1 MRTSWFKNRRL
12 VALGGAGLAL
22 GSGLALAIVLA
33 ERQNSNDD
41 APPAS
46 VGGLVVQTSHDAVA
60 KLDPARPL
68 RCFVGGRLIGELTVI
83 DCAKRNGVAT
93 GALDVGVDSSG
104 GFAAARTPPVQ
115 TLPEPPPPPTDGP
128 SVPTTLGDPSDA
140 ESQAGGQPC
149 WGYSS
154 GNWSRSP
161 GAMSLGSCVRSLFAG
176 QCVSPGAAAYGRW
189 GGKTLRLALGRV
201 EIASDGRSFH
211 TLTQQQG
218 ACELSDA
225 Q

>member
-22 GSGLALAIVLA
+22 GSGLALAIALA

-104 GFAAARTPPVQ
+104 GLAAARTPPVQ
-115 TLPEPPPPPTDGP
+115 TLPEPPP
-128 SVPTTLGDPSDA
+128 
-140 ESQAGGQPC
+140 
-149 WGYSS
+149 
-154 GNWSRSP
+154 
-161 GAMSLGSCVRSLFAG
+161 
-176 QCVSPGAAAYGRW
+176 
-189 GGKTLRLALGRV
+189 
-201 EIASDGRSFH
+201 
-211 TLTQQQG
+211 
-218 ACELSDA
+218 
-225 Q
+225 